1 MLPRITSKRSKR
13 LLRSSVR
20 KRLARVGVTLLIFL
34 VAFGLFWIVLRYLMA
49 PKNPTDDSGAVST
62 YQVRIA
68 S

>member
-1 MLPRITSKRSKR
+1 
-13 LLRSSVR
+13 
-20 KRLARVGVTLLIFL
+20 VGVTLLIFL